1 MSALVEEK
9 PALGSDRLVRALVVD
24 DEATIL
30 EFLGMGLGYEGFQVE
45 SAMDGPSALAVADRF
60 RPDVVILDVML
71 PGLDGIEVCRRL
83 RTKGDI
89 AIIMLTAK
97 GEVDDR
103 IVGLDA
109 GADDYLPKPFRFQ
122 ELLARIRAVL
132 RRRDIVLHRVLKAGD
147 VTLDRGTREVLRAGR
162 PVDLTPREFD
172 LLDLLL
178 AHPGQVFPR
187 ETILNRLW
195 GYTFVGDSN
204 VIDVHI
210 STLREEARRQAAEAD
225 PGGAGCRLCAEGLID
240 GPPATPSDPRH
251 ALSLRLTALYVAI
264 LTVVLATLGF
274 ALYAQ
279 VEAFMLRDAAA
290 RLERAAAS
298 AIVRASG
305 PRHGPDDGTDAARNL
320 LAELASRDVAARIL
334 ATDGSVLASGAT
346 FYDQPVTPD
355 VPAGALGQAVAGQLV
370 STTLRDG
377 GAHQLVVL
385 VPMKSGD
392 STVGILQLTTSLAA
406 ADSLLARLRSIILL
420 GSLGAIALGA
430 LLGISVTRA
439 ALRPLARMTATS
451 EADRGG

>member
-210 STLREEARRQAAEAD
+210 STLREKLGD
-225 PGGAGCRLCAEGLID
+225 KPPKLI
-240 GPPATPSDPRH
+240 
-251 ALSLRLTALYVAI
+251 
-264 LTVVLATLGF
+264 
-274 ALYAQ
+274 
-279 VEAFMLRDAAA
+279 
-290 RLERAAAS
+290 
-298 AIVRASG
+298 
-305 PRHGPDDGTDAARNL
+305 
-320 LAELASRDVAARIL
+320 
-334 ATDGSVLASGAT
+334 
-346 FYDQPVTPD
+346 
-355 VPAGALGQAVAGQLV
+355 QAVRGV
-370 STTLRDG
+370 GYVLR
-377 GAHQLVVL
+377 A
-385 VPMKSGD
+385 
-392 STVGILQLTTSLAA
+392 
-406 ADSLLARLRSIILL
+406 
-420 GSLGAIALGA
+420 
-430 LLGISVTRA
+430 
-439 ALRPLARMTATS
+439 
-451 EADRGG
+451 

>member
-1 MSALVEEK
+1 MVSTQPGDGVIATGE
-9 PALGSDRLVRALVVD
+9 RQIRALVVD
-24 DEATIL
+24 DEETIL
-30 EFLGMGLGYEGFQVE
+30 EFLGMGLGYEGFTVE
-45 SAMDGPSALAVADRF
+45 TAMDGLSALAVADRF

-210 STLREEARRQAAEAD
+210 GALREKLGD
-225 PGGAGCRLCAEGLID
+225 KPPKLI
-240 GPPATPSDPRH
+240 
-251 ALSLRLTALYVAI
+251 
-264 LTVVLATLGF
+264 
-274 ALYAQ
+274 
-279 VEAFMLRDAAA
+279 
-290 RLERAAAS
+290 
-298 AIVRASG
+298 
-305 PRHGPDDGTDAARNL
+305 
-320 LAELASRDVAARIL
+320 
-334 ATDGSVLASGAT
+334 
-346 FYDQPVTPD
+346 
-355 VPAGALGQAVAGQLV
+355 QAVRGV
-370 STTLRDG
+370 GYVLR
-377 GAHQLVVL
+377 A
-385 VPMKSGD
+385 
-392 STVGILQLTTSLAA
+392 
-406 ADSLLARLRSIILL
+406 
-420 GSLGAIALGA
+420 
-430 LLGISVTRA
+430 
-439 ALRPLARMTATS
+439 
-451 EADRGG
+451 